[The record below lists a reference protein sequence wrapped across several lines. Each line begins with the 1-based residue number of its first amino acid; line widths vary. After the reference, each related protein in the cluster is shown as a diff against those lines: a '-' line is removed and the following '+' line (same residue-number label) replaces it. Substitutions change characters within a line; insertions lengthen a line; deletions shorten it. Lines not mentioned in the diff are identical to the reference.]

1 MLLKGG
7 AAAQHAR
14 YHDDGSG
21 HDQYVGG
28 GSVRLGGE
36 QADVVALLHQGPD
49 AHRQHDAPCQLE
61 VGAHQE
67 SRVSQGDKC
76 GRDKGGLKTALFGRE
91 IKMMILRKLVWH
103 NFNNK

>member
-1 MLLKGG
+1 MLLEGG

-14 YHDDGSG
+14 YHDDSSS

-61 VGAHQE
+61 VGVHRE

-76 GRDKGGLKTALFGRE
+76 GRDKEASKRHCLAMKLK
-91 IKMMILRKLVWH
+91 W
-103 NFNNK
+103 